1 MHGSRSTR
9 SWRFAGDEMST
20 PEMGKTALEY
30 VEASKREQAADNH
43 IKAAALM
50 WQATQATF
58 AALADA
64 HGVKYSRLDDVDLF
78 AIADA
83 LEADPTVNK
92 RYYGSA
98 IAPGS
103 LLKDHA
109 EMDVLE
115 DYQLQLAYETAEQFI
130 RECLDDR

>member
-1 MHGSRSTR
+1 MS
-9 SWRFAGDEMST
+9 APKMEMT
-20 PEMGKTALEY
+20 PLEY
-30 VEASKREQAADNH
+30 VDASKREQAAGNH

-58 AALADA
+58 AALAAA
-64 HGVKYSRLDDVDLF
+64 HGVKYSGLDDVDLF

-83 LEADPTVNK
+83 LEAGGVVRK
-92 RYYGSA
+92 RYYRSG

-109 EMDVLE
+109 NMEVLE
-115 DYQLQLAYETAEQFI
+115 DYQLELAYETAEQFI
-130 RECLDDR
+130 RECLDGH

>member
-1 MHGSRSTR
+1 MS
-9 SWRFAGDEMST
+9 APVMEMT
-20 PEMGKTALEY
+20 PLEY
-30 VEASKREQAADNH
+30 LAASKREQEAGDH
-43 IKAAALM
+43 HKAAALM

-64 HGVKYSRLDDVDLF
+64 HGVKYSGLDDLDLF

-115 DYQLQLAYETAEQFI
+115 DYQLELAYETAERFI
-130 RECLDDR
+130 RECFNDR